1 MEENK
6 NINVPKSVLNYAQ
19 IKANHYSEPV
29 YAVLYKQDTANTT
42 LNLFSVIKESELR
55 IANAQSILFVSE
67 PVYPQNILFK
77 TFDKIFN

>member
-6 NINVPKSVLNYAQ
+6 IKVPKSVLEYAQ

-42 LNLFSVIKESELR
+42 LNLFSVVKESELR
-55 IANAQSILFVSE
+55 AANAQSILFVSE
-67 PVYPQNILFK
+67 PIYPQNLVFK
-77 TFDKIFN
+77 LFDKLFN